1 MADLHHALTNSI
13 FDWYPAN
20 ISCGKDKM
28 PLDQMFVPRNQD
40 QIKVS
45 FNVAVEGRE
54 KEISFRVTPFNEE
67 GVEFFLAHTYDQY
80 KKSTASNLP
89 PALRLDGPTSLNCLI
104 HIAKYSF
111 FS

>member
-1 MADLHHALTNSI
+1 MANLHHAHTNSI
-13 FDWYPAN
+13 FDWYPDS
-20 ISCGKDKM
+20 IPSGKDKM
-28 PLDQMFVPRNQD
+28 PLDLMFVPRNPD

-54 KEISFRVTPFNEE
+54 KEISFRITPFNEE

-89 PALRLDGPTSLNCLI
+89 AALRLDGPTSLNCLI